1 MSLYYMVPATVQGY
15 HFVGARE
22 QETPSHHHE
31 GARIPSIF
39 VNGAQVNP
47 FMTEDGG
54 WIHPYTQAEI
64 EPAYRWTL
72 DNIRNRLLDE
82 LVPTRIDWY
91 KKNDP
96 FLPADFMP
104 HAETPSTRRYQD
116 YYPSWLLFNEVY
128 RDVAK
133 RLRLHLAQTLDD
145 DTWDTID
152 FAALYPADI
161 YNILEGQKFVMM
173 HTSHPVDLHFSDGR
187 TWEIRA
193 VDLRRFPLDSGVVRI
208 ASPNG
213 DKHSRMTLTS
223 IGGALFEFRSA
234 PNFLGDPD
242 VEWQVEDDQLEVV
255 VQDGVLEYEIG
266 PSTSV
271 E

>member
-1 MSLYYMVPATVQGY
+1 MTAYYMMHVRAQGY
-15 HFVGARE
+15 NFVATREPVHETHSHFGL
-22 QETPSHHHE
+22 
-31 GARIPSIF
+31 RIPSIF

-47 FMTEDGG
+47 FLTADNA
-54 WIHPYTQAEI
+54 WIHPHSQAEI
-64 EPAYRWTL
+64 EPAYKWTL

-82 LVPTRIDWY
+82 LVPSRIDWY

-96 FLPADFMP
+96 FLPSDFMP
-104 HAETPSTRRYQD
+104 HHDTPSVRRYQD

-133 RLRLHLAQTLDD
+133 RLRSDLALTFGD
-145 DTWDTID
+145 DTWKSTDLAT
-152 FAALYPADI
+152 LYPADI
-161 YNILEGQKFVMM
+161 YDILDGQQFVMM
-173 HTSHPVDLHFSDGR
+173 HTSHDIDLHFPDGR
-187 TWEIRA
+187 TWEIRD

-213 DKHSRMTLTS
+213 DKHSRLTLTS

-234 PNFLGDPD
+234 PNLVIDSD

-255 VQDGVLEYEIG
+255 VQDGVLQYEIG
-266 PSTSV
+266 PSTA
-271 E
+271 EE